1 MSTIESQSSRAMD
14 RIYKHQRRFYDLT
27 RKYYLLGRDELLDAL
42 QPAPGQSVLEI
53 GCGTGR
59 NLVAAAQR
67 YPQAQ
72 MHGFDVSAEMLD
84 TAGRSVVRAGLASR
98 IRLGQADATQFSS
111 SALFGR
117 DGFDRVFISY
127 TLSMIPDWPA
137 VLERAMEALAPGGE
151 LHIVDFGQQA
161 GLPGAFRRMLYAW
174 LARFSVYPD
183 AQLVP
188 KLAALAARQGLSL
201 EVSHPWRGYAVSVVL
216 RRA

>member
-1 MSTIESQSSRAMD
+1 MSAIETPSSRAMD

-42 QPAPGQSVLEI
+42 KPAPGQSVLEI

-59 NLVAAAQR
+59 NLVAAAKR
-67 YPQAQ
+67 YPEAQ
-72 MHGFDVSAEMLD
+72 MHGFDVSSEMLD
-84 TAGRSVVRAGLASR
+84 TAGRAVARAGLASH
-98 IRLGQADATQFSS
+98 IRLGQADATLFN
-111 SALFGR
+111 SAKLFGR
-117 DGFDRVFISY
+117 DGLDRVFISY

-137 VLERAMEALAPGGE
+137 VLERAVEALSPGGE

-188 KLAALAARQGLSL
+188 KLTELAERHGLSL
-201 EVSHPWRGYAVSVVL
+201 EISHPWRGYAVSAVL

>member
-1 MSTIESQSSRAMD
+1 MSIIETQSSRAMD

-42 QPAPGQSVLEI
+42 QPAPEQSVLEI

-59 NLVAAAQR
+59 NLVAAAKR

-72 MHGFDVSAEMLD
+72 MHGFDVSSEMLD

-111 SALFGR
+111 NTLFGR

-161 GLPGAFRRMLYAW
+161 GLPSAFRRMLYAW
-174 LARFSVYPD
+174 LTRFSVYPD

-188 KLAALAARQGLSL
+188 TLAALAARQGLSL
-201 EVSHPWRGYAVSVVL
+201 EVRHPWRGYAVSAVL
-216 RRA
+216 RRP